1 MTKTFVLRP
10 NALLSSP
17 NSTQKFGDDNIVV
30 IPRSVLDE
38 VQTRRN
44 MSNEKAKVRRRILEY
59 IRSFDYNELTSTGV
73 RQSNGSILKICKN
86 YKDIKLGDVE
96 NETTEFQRRTLQV
109 CKGLMRDGNNV
120 VLVTNNLLLQMTAAG
135 LGIRAESFRD
145 EVFPKFEDQY
155 TGRVSIEVSE
165 PDFNSFWNNGLSL
178 ASIPQVA
185 QKEWCQNQFVVV
197 KCWNKRLWM
206 VRLTT
211 VKLMAK

>member
-73 RQSNGSILKICKN
+73 RQSNGSILKICKLQGYQVGRRRKRN
-86 YKDIKLGDVE
+86 YRIP
-96 NETTEFQRRTLQV
+96 ETNPASLQRAYARW
-109 CKGLMRDGNNV
+109 K
-120 VLVTNNLLLQMTAAG
+120 
-135 LGIRAESFRD
+135 
-145 EVFPKFEDQY
+145 
-155 TGRVSIEVSE
+155 
-165 PDFNSFWNNGLSL
+165 
-178 ASIPQVA
+178 
-185 QKEWCQNQFVVV
+185 
-197 KCWNKRLWM
+197 
-206 VRLTT
+206 
-211 VKLMAK
+211 

>member
-73 RQSNGSILKICKN
+73 RQSNGSILKICK
-86 YKDIKLGDVE
+86 I
-96 NETTEFQRRTLQV
+96 TRISSWAT
-109 CKGLMRDGNNV
+109 
-120 VLVTNNLLLQMTAAG
+120 
-135 LGIRAESFRD
+135 
-145 EVFPKFEDQY
+145 
-155 TGRVSIEVSE
+155 
-165 PDFNSFWNNGLSL
+165 
-178 ASIPQVA
+178 
-185 QKEWCQNQFVVV
+185 
-197 KCWNKRLWM
+197 
-206 VRLTT
+206 
-211 VKLMAK
+211 

>member
-145 EVFPKFEDQY
+145 EVFPKF
-155 TGRVSIEVSE
+155 
-165 PDFNSFWNNGLSL
+165 
-178 ASIPQVA
+178 
-185 QKEWCQNQFVVV
+185 
-197 KCWNKRLWM
+197 
-206 VRLTT
+206 
-211 VKLMAK
+211 